1 MVVGGTEL
9 LSESLVLCD
18 IKVTQRFIKFTPCK
32 ESTGEEFTPAK
43 LVEGVVLSKFVEVKA
58 PPLPVFEEG
67 GEQLRPSSSS
77 FTEDD
82 FRGDPV
88 TEILSLSKPA
98 SILLFSLSLGSVPH
112 TLLQQEKFVEIRRL
126 RDSHEVKCTDLYF
139 DINWAGQHDSF
150 NMEENTGTPRSNRF
164 RQKTAANEIQPQ
176 YFKPKLNQRRHLR
189 NNFSTNVGRITT
201 TTTRKFTI
209 TAKFLNS
216 NDVLRYNIFR
226 VLNGHRKII
235 IFIDLILADGF
246 LNLVFTVGIF
256 IRNVIQIIE
265 GKIT

>member
-1 MVVGGTEL
+1 MSCYALASSPLHHYHTNL
-9 LSESLVLCD
+9 CSIRFCPSHTTTTRKICRNSCQFLSLKFIS
-18 IKVTQRFIKFTPCK
+18 QRFGNP
-32 ESTGEEFTPAK
+32 G
-43 LVEGVVLSKFVEVKA
+43 
-58 PPLPVFEEG
+58 
-67 GEQLRPSSSS
+67 
-77 FTEDD
+77 
-82 FRGDPV
+82 
-88 TEILSLSKPA
+88 
-98 SILLFSLSLGSVPH
+98 SILTWDTIWL
-112 TLLQQEKFVEIRRL
+112 TLLDQA
-126 RDSHEVKCTDLYF
+126 TD
-139 DINWAGQHDSF
+139 
-150 NMEENTGTPRSNRF
+150 TGTPRSNRF